1 MPFGSVTVKS
11 FAPTK
16 RFAFAFTVTAVGETL
31 KTEPAVGDVLTID
44 VAKAGEVEIKVRKI
58 TVNK

>member
-1 MPFGSVTVKS
+1 VPFGSTTVKS

-16 RFAFAFTVTAVGETL
+16 RLAFAFTVTAVGETL
-31 KTEPAVGDVLTID
+31 RTEPAVGDVLTTD
-44 VAKAGEVEIKVRKI
+44 VATAGEIEIKVRKI